1 MRKSDAATLMR
12 VCLAV
17 IIVYLVFLKVNP
29 VITILLI
36 AIAFLSDAVDG
47 YFAVKDGSRGSIS
60 FAFYISAALGNK
72 EAKAKIRPIKERI
85 AKHVPY
91 GPRMDVAGDRVMEFA
106 FWITFTYLDIIPVIV
121 FLLVVIRH
129 AFADALMGQKGT
141 SNKMKSKLAARIY
154 SSNLSR
160 GMINVVKF
168 LAFAYL
174 VLVYVSGYPISIGY
188 ALVAIL
194 FAFIMIRGAA
204 EIYESLH

>member
-1 MRKSDAATLMR
+1 MRKSDAATLAR

-17 IIVYLVFLKVNP
+17 LIVYLVFLKANP
-29 VITILLI
+29 VITIILI
-36 AIAFLSDAVDG
+36 AVAFLSDAIDG
-47 YFAVKDGSRGSIS
+47 YFAVHDESKGSIS
-60 FAFYISAALGNK
+60 FALYVSAALGNK
-72 EAKAKIRPIKERI
+72 TAKAKIKPIKERI

-106 FWITFTYLDIIPVIV
+106 FWITFTYLHIIPVFV

-141 SNKMKSKLAARIY
+141 STKMKSKFAAALY
-154 SSNLSR
+154 TSNISR
-160 GMINVVKF
+160 GAINVVKF

-174 VLVYVSGYPISIGY
+174 VLVYVSGYPIAVGY

-194 FAFIMIRGAA
+194 FAFVMIRGAA
-204 EIYESLH
+204 EKLNV